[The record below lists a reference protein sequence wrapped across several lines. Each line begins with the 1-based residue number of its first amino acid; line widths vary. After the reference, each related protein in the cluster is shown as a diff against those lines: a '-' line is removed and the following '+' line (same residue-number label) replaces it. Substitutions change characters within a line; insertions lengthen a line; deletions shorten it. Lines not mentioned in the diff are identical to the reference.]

1 MPKAVEIR
9 RGQAIMHENQ
19 LWVVHEAQHVAKGN
33 KGSYMKLKLKNF
45 KQGNVVEYRFNVNDK
60 VETPFVEDK
69 PYEFLYRDGDDYVL
83 MENVNYEQVNV
94 NKDLIP
100 DGEKFLK
107 GNEQLQCKIMDG
119 RIIGAD
125 LPNTVEL
132 EVTDAPPVIKGA
144 TATNQ
149 NKESTLETGYNLRV
163 PPFIS
168 KGELH
173 RVDTRTGAG
182 IERA

>member
-1 MPKAVEIR
+1 
-9 RGQAIMHENQ
+9 MHESQ
-19 LWVVHEAQHVAKGN
+19 LWIVHEATHVAKGN

-69 PYEFLYRDGDDYVL
+69 PYEYLYRDGDDFVI
-83 MENVNYEQVNV
+83 MDTQTFEQLHLSS
-94 NKDLIP
+94 DLLP

-119 RIIGAD
+119 QIIGAE

-132 EVTDAPPVIKGA
+132 EVTDAPPVVKGA

-149 NKESTLETGYNLRV
+149 SKEVLLETGYKLRV
-163 PPFIS
+163 PPFITN
-168 KGELH
+168 GEII
-173 RVDTRTGAG
+173 RVDTRTGDY